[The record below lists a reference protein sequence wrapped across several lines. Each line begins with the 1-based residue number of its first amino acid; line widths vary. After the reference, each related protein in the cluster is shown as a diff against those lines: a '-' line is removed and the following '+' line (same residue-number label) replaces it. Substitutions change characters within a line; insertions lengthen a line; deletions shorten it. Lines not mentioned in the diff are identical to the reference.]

1 MQRMI
6 ALVRCIIAFVH
17 RIIAF
22 VRCVIAFVHCIIVN
36 VRRMFAIVRRMFVN
50 VQRMFASV
58 QEMYSPATLNIPNG
72 NGLPHSVQLRA
83 RFFIGNDLVGL
94 YSEIYTVVTTP

>member
-1 MQRMI
+1 M
-6 ALVRCIIAFVH
+6 VR
-17 RIIAF
+17 RIIAS
-22 VRCVIAFVHCIIVN
+22 VL
-36 VRRMFAIVRRMFVN
+36 RMFAS

-58 QEMYSPATLNIPNG
+58 QEMYSPATLNIPNC

>member
-1 MQRMI
+1 
-6 ALVRCIIAFVH
+6 
-17 RIIAF
+17 
-22 VRCVIAFVHCIIVN
+22 
-36 VRRMFAIVRRMFVN
+36 
-50 VQRMFASV
+50 
-58 QEMYSPATLNIPNG
+58 MYSPATLNIPNC